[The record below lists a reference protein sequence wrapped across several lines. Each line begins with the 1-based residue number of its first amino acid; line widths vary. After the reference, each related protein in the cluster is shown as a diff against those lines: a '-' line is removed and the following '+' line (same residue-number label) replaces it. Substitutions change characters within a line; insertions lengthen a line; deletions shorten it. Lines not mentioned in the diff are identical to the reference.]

1 MAQLRLLQKCDKR
14 CNSPSK
20 IEGAG
25 GSMKT
30 STSVYDIDYQYI
42 LNNHTPPPFG
52 HLLYLRGGVLMRF
65 RSFATP
71 SRGEYESPNIYL

>member
-1 MAQLRLLQKCDKR
+1 MIVKLTIYQAVS
-14 CNSPSK
+14 SPSK

-25 GSMKT
+25 GGSMKT
-30 STSVYDIDYQYI
+30 SISIYDIDYQYI

-52 HLLYLRGGVLMRF
+52 HLLYLRGGVLIRF

-71 SRGEYESPNIYL
+71 SAVTPYFRNLN